1 MKTPKLLTYIIMLFF
16 QILFDQTQRSIKAQL
31 QTFVKE

>member
-1 MKTPKLLTYIIMLFF
+1 MITLKLLNYILMLFF